1 MHTSL
6 RHIRIL
12 NSRDNVSIR
21 FLTVQANPTSRLLQ
35 DDSVSL
41 FQPHV
46 EGLQTP
52 YSSTGIDRLVVII
65 YGTD

>member
-6 RHIRIL
+6 RHINIL
-12 NSRDNVSIR
+12 NSCDNVSIK
-21 FLTVQANPTSRLLQ
+21 FLTVQANPTPRLLQ

-41 FQPHV
+41 FQPYV

-52 YSSTGIDRLVVII
+52 
-65 YGTD
+65 